1 MITGKALKKPISV
14 RFIQWTGENLLDV
27 IRFTGQ
33 NASAMD
39 YKWEDYEDLVERDGL
54 KIFSLEG
61 KHKAKIGDFIL
72 EGVNS
77 ENWVVDKDIFK
88 KTYDILDNKGEI
100 KDE

>member
-1 MITGKALKKPISV
+1 MKETKVGKAIKKPIPF
-14 RFIQWTGENLLDV
+14 RFIQWTGKNLLNV

-61 KHKAKIGDFIL
+61 SHVINIGDYVM
-72 EGVNS
+72 EGIQG
-77 ENWVVDKDIFK
+77 ENWAIREDIFNS
-88 KTYDILDNKGEI
+88 TYDVLD
-100 KDE
+100 